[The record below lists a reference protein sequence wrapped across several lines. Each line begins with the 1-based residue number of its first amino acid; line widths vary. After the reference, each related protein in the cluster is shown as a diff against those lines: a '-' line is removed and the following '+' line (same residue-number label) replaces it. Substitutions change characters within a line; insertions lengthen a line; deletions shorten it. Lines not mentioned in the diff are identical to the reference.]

1 MIFFNKNNYL
11 IMASEAE
18 KKSISLIT
26 KLLIKNHNILN
37 FHKQLI
43 INHILEIRNICAS
56 KIQSLFLKFHFRLKI
71 NKNKLLNKLL
81 QQREKSAI
89 KLVSL
94 VNALKFRY
102 KIKKLLKKQK
112 QYYTLPSSF
121 DKNDLKL
128 KLFLD
133 NGEVKEYKVEYNKI
147 LDKYV
152 CFVPRKEIFNLNV
165 KANFINNQGNIVV
178 DPEYASNYEENTFY
192 NIINFRKILREEATA
207 ELERKNF
214 VKKYFLKKHNSL
226 TSAKSSYNL
235 LKTGKN
241 SLSKYG
247 KNYGTMFNLGDV
259 HDKIKGILK
268 GRPLKRIPS
277 NRRLTFGTAQFSY

>member
-1 MIFFNKNNYL
+1 
-11 IMASEAE
+11 MASEAE

-26 KLLIKNHNILN
+26 KLLIKNHNILQ

-43 INHILEIRNICAS
+43 INHILERRNICAS
-56 KIQSLFLKFHFRLKI
+56 KIQSLFLKFHFRLKL

-94 VNALKFRY
+94 VTALKYKY
-102 KIKKLLKKQK
+102 KIKKFLKKQK

-121 DKNDLKL
+121 NKNDLKL

-133 NGEVKEYKVEYNKI
+133 NGEIKEYKVEYNKI

-165 KANFINNQGNIVV
+165 KANFVNEQGNIIV

-214 VKKYFLKKHNSL
+214 IKKYFLKQRNKL

-235 LKTGKN
+235 LKNGNKN

-247 KNYGTMFNLGDV
+247 KNYGTMMNLGDV

-268 GRPLKRIPS
+268 GRPLKRVPS

>member
-1 MIFFNKNNYL
+1 MFNK
-11 IMASEAE
+11 
-18 KKSISLIT
+18 
-26 KLLIKNHNILN
+26 
-37 FHKQLI
+37 
-43 INHILEIRNICAS
+43 CAS
-56 KIQSLFLKFHFRLKI
+56 KIQSLFLRFHFRLKI

-81 QQREKSAI
+81 QQREKSII

-94 VNALKFRY
+94 FKALKFKY
-102 KIKKLLKKQK
+102 KIKKFLKKQK

-133 NGEVKEYKVEYNKI
+133 NGETKEYKVEYNKI

-152 CFVPRKEIFNLNV
+152 CFVPRKEIFSLNV
-165 KANFINNQGNIVV
+165 KANFINEQGNIVV

>member
-1 MIFFNKNNYL
+1 
-11 IMASEAE
+11 MASEAE

-26 KLLIKNHNILN
+26 KLLIKNHNILQ

-43 INHILEIRNICAS
+43 INHILERRNICAS
-56 KIQSLFLKFHFRLKI
+56 KIQSLFLKF
-71 NKNKLLNKLL
+71 

-94 VNALKFRY
+94 VTALKYKY
-102 KIKKLLKKQK
+102 KIKKFLKKQK

-121 DKNDLKL
+121 NKNDLKL

-133 NGEVKEYKVEYNKI
+133 NGEIKEYKVEYNKI

-165 KANFINNQGNIVV
+165 KANFVNEQGNIIV

-214 VKKYFLKKHNSL
+214 IKKYFLKQRNKL

-235 LKTGKN
+235 LKNGNKN

-247 KNYGTMFNLGDV
+247 KNYGTMMNLGDV

-268 GRPLKRIPS
+268 GRPLKRVPS